1 MLKEYTKGEDPVDDQ
16 ELKTKSDTEIKKMIS
31 EFQTKANGSDK
42 LKEKNTKDLDYKLN
56 RSYKDAKIKND
67 TKILRDQQF
76 RQSVLFQAVNVI
88 LSFINQY

>member
-56 RSYKDAKIKND
+56 RSYKD
-67 TKILRDQQF
+67 TKIENDNKILKAEQVGK
-76 RQSVLFQAVNVI
+76 VLFDEAVNVI
-88 LSFINQY
+88 FIMY

>member
-1 MLKEYTKGEDPVDDQ
+1 
-16 ELKTKSDTEIKKMIS
+16 MIA

-76 RQSVLFQAVNVI
+76 RQSVLFQALNVI
-88 LSFINQY
+88 LLFINQY